1 VTDQQHSRAACL
13 EAHLLTLCADSWR
26 ARRQARCLTLARRYW
41 PLHRPLRGVPGAATA
56 RCWPPCWAGSSTPAP
71 QVRPFSAGCSTACT
85 CRRNQECSVAPSPSK
100 SFSCGLT
107 ARTAGTVGRLTAA
120 AARAAAAATLDAVG
134 AAASAAPLVARA
146 AASAAWWPASR
157 LAAASSAGAGAAAWA
172 LGVLLAGAEVEVRAW
187 RGGAS
192 GDDQRALTLRAA
204 AHMPRRPSA
213 RPRRAADLA
222 QPKPA
227 SAHARPA
234 ADAPKPAVRS
244 APGAFARFHLLHRA
258 YTCKRRSTQLRV
270 CLALYARNMQ
280 SKRVVEKATQSLYA
294 SR

>member
-1 VTDQQHSRAACL
+1 V
-13 EAHLLTLCADSWR
+13 
-26 ARRQARCLTLARRYW
+26 
-41 PLHRPLRGVPGAATA
+41 
-56 RCWPPCWAGSSTPAP
+56 
-71 QVRPFSAGCSTACT
+71 
-85 CRRNQECSVAPSPSK
+85 
-100 SFSCGLT
+100 FSCGLT

-134 AAASAAPLVARA
+134 AAASAAPLAARA

-172 LGVLLAGAEVEVRAW
+172 LGMLLAGAEVEVRAW

-192 GDDQRALTLRAA
+192 GDGQRALALRAA
-204 AHMPRRPSA
+204 AHKSRRPSA
-213 RPRRAADLA
+213 RPRRAADPA

-227 SAHARPA
+227 SARARPA

-244 APGAFARFHLLHRA
+244 PPGASADFDLPHRV
-258 YTCKRRSTQLRV
+258 YTCKRRSTHLRV
-270 CLALYARNMQ
+270 CLAQNTHKLQ
-280 SKRVVEKATQSLYA
+280 SKRLVQKATQSLYA

>member
-1 VTDQQHSRAACL
+1 MGGSVTDQQHSRAACL

-146 AASAAWWPASR
+146 AASAPWWPASR
-157 LAAASSAGAGAAAWA
+157 LAAASSAGAGATAWA
-172 LGVLLAGAEVEVRAW
+172 LGMLLAGAEVEVRAW
-187 RGGAS
+187 RGDG
-192 GDDQRALTLRAA
+192 QRALALR
-204 AHMPRRPSA
+204 P
-213 RPRRAADLA
+213 ADPA
-222 QPKPA
+222 QTEPA
-227 SAHARPA
+227 SARARPA
-234 ADAPKPAVRS
+234 ADTPEPAVRS
-244 APGAFARFHLLHRA
+244 PPGASAGFDLPRRA
-258 YTCKRRSTQLRV
+258 YTCKRRSSICRSAWLKTLV
-270 CLALYARNMQ
+270 IY
-280 SKRVVEKATQSLYA
+280 KASVLCRKPHRACA
-294 SR
+294 SRWLLRCMRTA